1 MAGCPPAYNQRSIL
15 FARTAAALI
24 GKPTGERL
32 AMSETITASPKP
44 KSTRTGAGDKD
55 IFVQVEK
62 WMALIR
68 EVSREQAKS

>member
-15 FARTAAALI
+15 FARTAFLI
-24 GKPTGERL
+24 GNPTGERL
-32 AMSETITASPKP
+32 AMSETLTASPKP